1 MRKMLVLPV
10 LFVAFLL
17 TPIAHASSSDVILDD
32 AALLQLEQRAEQAD
46 PRQQAFLYT
55 ELAHLYTL
63 AAGRQIA
70 QGDLDHANDSMK
82 RIRHFGELVH
92 DRLAADAKK
101 LKNLQKAEML
111 MHETTF
117 HLGEYLHLLSTEDK
131 TEAQAALK
139 QLEKV
144 NDELLAQVFAH

>member
-1 MRKMLVLPV
+1 MRKLLVLSV
-10 LFVAFLL
+10 LLVAF
-17 TPIAHASSSDVILDD
+17 TSAARGSSAEVVLDD
-32 AALLQLEQRAEQAD
+32 AALLQLEQRADHAD
-46 PRQQAFLYT
+46 PKQQAFLYT

-63 AAGRQIA
+63 AAGKEIA
-70 QGDLDHANDSMK
+70 SGEMERASSSIHH
-82 RIRHFGELVH
+82 IRHYAELIH
-92 DRLAADAKK
+92 AELSADAHK

-117 HLGEYLHLLSTEDK
+117 HLGEYLRLLSSDDK
-131 TEAQAALK
+131 AEAQLALK